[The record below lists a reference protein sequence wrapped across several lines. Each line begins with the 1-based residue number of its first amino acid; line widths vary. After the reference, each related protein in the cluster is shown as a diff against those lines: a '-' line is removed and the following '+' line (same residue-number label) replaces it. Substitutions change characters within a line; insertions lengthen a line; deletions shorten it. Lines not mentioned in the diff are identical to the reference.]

1 MRRLFLCAIFSAF
14 AACAGSPV
22 RPATTSVE
30 TISGQFDQ
38 RPWVQSRF
46 YFAGSQ
52 QTLSVDVTFSGDYND
67 QLWIDVMD
75 GDTAIS
81 RTIAKGYF
89 DPHKHVEVQLPAGK
103 TYELRIWTD
112 KCCTHYDGT
121 VTRTS

>member
-1 MRRLFLCAIFSAF
+1 VRWLFACAIVLTFV
-14 AACAGSPV
+14 ACGGPSTGPSP
-22 RPATTSVE
+22 TSVE
-30 TISGQFDQ
+30 LISGQFDQ

-52 QTLSVDVTFSGDYND
+52 RALGIDVTFYGDYND

-75 GDTAIS
+75 GDAVIS

-89 DPHKHVEVQLPAGK
+89 DPRKHVDVQLPAGK

-112 KCCTHYDGT
+112 KCCTHYDGI
-121 VTRTS
+121 VSRTS